1 MEDWIEL
8 GLVHARSCGGHC
20 ETAIVCVRNVAG
32 KLFYAAKVG
41 SSYYAI
47 ARVEGREDANAC
59 YNSDFYFR
67 FGFPD

>member
-8 GLVHARSCGGHC
+8 GKVYAKRGSGQS

>member
-8 GLVHARSCGGHC
+8 GQVTATGPRYS
-20 ETAIVCVRNVAG
+20 ETVTVCVRNVAG
-32 KLFYAAKVG
+32 KLFYAARIG

-59 YNSDFYFR
+59 YGRDYYFR